1 MHEESWV
8 YLSHVMA
15 PNTPGYGGS
24 TPLNVIP
31 TKSIEAGDSCNEGAV
46 CFPLHLGTHVD
57 APRHFD
63 DHGLS
68 IEKFEASMWH
78 VTRAHL
84 VDVPTGPRGVVD
96 LDRFQGRHHLIPEDC
111 ELLLIR
117 TGSESDRDVEPDT
130 YSCEGPCL
138 GDDLARWLR
147 ESRQLKFVGIDAI
160 SISSLANREIG
171 RRTHREL
178 LLGSSSP
185 PVLVIE
191 DMHLSEL
198 SVAPLEVW
206 VLPLRIKSGDG
217 AAATVVARIA

>member
-1 MHEESWV
+1 VPWV
-8 YLSHVMA
+8 YLSHVMG
-15 PNTPGYGGS
+15 PDTPGYGGG
-24 TPLNVIP
+24 TPLTVTP
-31 TKSIEAGDSCNEGAV
+31 TKSIEAGHSCNEGTIS
-46 CFPLHLGTHVD
+46 FPLHLGTHVD
-57 APRHFD
+57 SPRHFD

-68 IEKFEASMWH
+68 IESFGASMWH

-84 VDVPTGPRGVVD
+84 IDVPTGPRGVVD
-96 LDRFQGRHHLIPEDC
+96 LDRLEGRQDAIPGDC

-117 TGSESDRDVEPDT
+117 TGSESDRDGEPAT

-171 RRTHREL
+171 RKTHREL
-178 LLGSSSP
+178 LLRSGRP

-198 SVAPLEVW
+198 KQNPAEVW
-206 VLPLRIKSGDG
+206 ILPLRVEEADG
-217 AAATVVARIA
+217 APVTVVARV